1 MARHCWS
8 YGGEG
13 GIRTHGTVT
22 RTLDFESSPFGHSGT
37 SPPRSLA
44 AAADERQRQRQ
55 RRANFAPLHPVSFLA
70 VAAGRRLLY
79 RTPSV
84 LGAGVRAVI
93 AQKRVVGRLSAA
105 ALRER
110 WRQMADDPLLRAIP
124 YKLELNE
131 KGSIEVS
138 PATPRHALLQSLTA
152 TELRRSLPAR
162 PSSSVRS
169 RRRSAFESRT
179 WPGRRAIS

>member
-1 MARHCWS
+1 MSGNDNVNGARIS
-8 YGGEG
+8 
-13 GIRTHGTVT
+13 
-22 RTLDFESSPFGHSGT
+22 
-37 SPPRSLA
+37 
-44 AAADERQRQRQ
+44 
-55 RRANFAPLHPVSFLA
+55 RRFHPVSFLA

-93 AQKRVVGRLSAA
+93 AQKRVVSRLSAA

-131 KGSIEVS
+131 KGSVEVS

-152 TELRRSLPAR
+152 
-162 PSSSVRS
+162 
-169 RRRSAFESRT
+169 
-179 WPGRRAIS
+179 